1 MGYTKFMK
9 TILGLILMVIVSR
22 ETFAQQSVVRL
33 PRDAANNP
41 LIAGLGLPF
50 LINPT
55 ITVTS
60 YDTSNRTALSTT
72 GADTNRQYRHVWVYN
87 PSASV
92 GIFLCVG
99 NSTGCSTD
107 MWYAPPSL
115 GFVDDF
121 AFFGAANNITHIY
134 YRLSGAGTVA
144 PVIRWW

>member
-1 MGYTKFMK
+1 MK
-9 TILGLILMVIVSR
+9 KLLLILAVIVSHG
-22 ETFAQQSVVRL
+22 AVSQQSIVRL

-41 LIAGLGLPF
+41 LMAGLGLPY
-50 LINPT
+50 LINPS

-72 GADTNRQYRHVWVYN
+72 GADTGRQYRHVWVYN
-87 PSASV
+87 PSSTIGIYLCAGPAS
-92 GIFLCVG
+92 
-99 NSTGCSTD
+99 GCSTD

-134 YRLSGAGTVA
+134 YRLSGSGTVA
-144 PVIRWW
+144 PIIRWW